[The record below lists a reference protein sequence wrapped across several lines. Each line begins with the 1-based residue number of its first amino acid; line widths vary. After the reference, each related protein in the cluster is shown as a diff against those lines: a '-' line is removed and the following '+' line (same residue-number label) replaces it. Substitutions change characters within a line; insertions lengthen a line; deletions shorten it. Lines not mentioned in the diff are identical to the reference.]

1 MVTQHSMLAQHGEV
15 ESILREILDILEEDV
30 TLVVE
35 EDVQDGI
42 YVNLEG
48 SLFAL
53 PEERSALVA
62 LEHLVRG
69 AVRRKTGKELEIVID
84 VNGAVK
90 KRRAELIRFALS
102 KAEEVRREHKR
113 LRLNAMP
120 SHERRTIHVT
130 LANFPGV
137 KTYST
142 GDGEGRRVMIE
153 PDDTQ

>member
-1 MVTQHSMLAQHGEV
+1 MEIQHKEV
-15 ESILREILDILEEDV
+15 EALLRELLSILEEDV
-30 TLVVE
+30 AFVVE
-35 EDVQDGI
+35 SDSQDGI

-53 PEERSALVA
+53 PEERSALAA

-69 AVRRKTGKELEIVID
+69 AVRRKTGKELDIIID

-90 KRRAELIRFALS
+90 KRRAELIRSALG
-102 KAEEVRREHKR
+102 KAEDVRREHKSV
-113 LRLNAMP
+113 RLNAMP

-137 KTYST
+137 KTHST
-142 GDGEGRRVMIE
+142 GEGDSRCVMIE
-153 PDDTQ
+153 PEDTQ

>member
-1 MVTQHSMLAQHGEV
+1 METQLKEV
-15 ESILREILDILEEDV
+15 EALLRELLSILEEDV
-30 TLVVE
+30 AFVVE
-35 EDVQDGI
+35 TDPQEGI

-53 PEERSALVA
+53 PDERSALAA

-69 AVRRKTGKELEIVID
+69 AVRRKTGKELEIIID

-90 KRRAELIRFALS
+90 KRRAELIRSALG
-102 KAEEVRREHKR
+102 KAEEVRRERKSMQ
-113 LRLNAMP
+113 LNPMP
-120 SHERRTIHVT
+120 AHERRTVHVT

-142 GDGEGRRVMIE
+142 GEGDGRRVMIE
-153 PDDTQ
+153 PEDAQ

>member
-1 MVTQHSMLAQHGEV
+1 MPRTV
-15 ESILREILDILEEDV
+15 RELLSILEEDV
-30 TLVVE
+30 TFVVE
-35 EDVQDGI
+35 DDAQDGI

-53 PEERSALVA
+53 PEERSVLVA

-90 KRRAELIRFALS
+90 KRRTELIRFALT

-113 LRLNAMP
+113 VRLNAMP
-120 SHERRTIHVT
+120 SHERRTIHVA

-137 KTYST
+137 RTYST
-142 GDGEGRRVMIE
+142 GEGEGRRVMIE
-153 PDDTQ
+153 PEDDP

>member
-1 MVTQHSMLAQHGEV
+1 METQHKEV
-15 ESILREILDILEEDV
+15 ETLLYELLSILEEDV

-35 EDVQDGI
+35 DDTQEGI

-53 PEERSALVA
+53 PEEQSALAA

-69 AVRRKTGKELEIVID
+69 AIRRKTGKELDIVID

-90 KRRAELIRFALS
+90 KRRAELIRFALT
-102 KAEEVRREHKR
+102 KAEEVRRERKR
-113 LRLNAMP
+113 VRLNAMP
-120 SHERRTIHVT
+120 AHERRTIHVA

-137 KTYST
+137 RTFST
-142 GDGEGRRVMIE
+142 GDGDGRRVMIE
-153 PDDTQ
+153 PDDAQ

>member
-1 MVTQHSMLAQHGEV
+1 METQQKEV
-15 ESILREILDILEEDV
+15 EALLRELLSILEEDV
-30 TLVVE
+30 AFVVE
-35 EDVQDGI
+35 SDAQDGI

-53 PEERSALVA
+53 PEERTVLAA

-69 AVRRKTGKELEIVID
+69 AVRRKTGKELEIIID

-90 KRRAELIRFALS
+90 KRRAELIRFALG
-102 KAEEVRREHKR
+102 KAEEVRRERKR
-113 LRLNAMP
+113 VRLNAMP
-120 SHERRTIHVT
+120 AHERRSIHVT

-142 GDGEGRRVMIE
+142 GEGDARRVMIE
-153 PDDTQ
+153 PEDAQ

>member
-1 MVTQHSMLAQHGEV
+1 METQNKEV
-15 ESILREILDILEEDV
+15 EALLRELLSILEEDV

-35 EDVQDGI
+35 DDTQDGI

-53 PEERSALVA
+53 PEEQSALAA

-69 AVRRKTGKELEIVID
+69 AVRRKTGKELDIVID

-90 KRRAELIRFALS
+90 KRRAELIRFALT
-102 KAEEVRREHKR
+102 KAEEVRRERKR
-113 LRLNAMP
+113 VRLNSMP
-120 SHERRTIHVT
+120 AYERRTIHVA

-137 KTYST
+137 RTFST
-142 GDGEGRRVMIE
+142 GDGDGRRVMIE
-153 PDDTQ
+153 PDDAQ

>member
-1 MVTQHSMLAQHGEV
+1 METQHKEV
-15 ESILREILDILEEDV
+15 EALLRELLNILEEDV
-30 TLVVE
+30 AFVVE
-35 EDVQDGI
+35 SDLQDGI

-53 PEERSALVA
+53 PEERSALAA

-69 AVRRKTGKELEIVID
+69 AVRRKTGKELEIIID

-90 KRRAELIRFALS
+90 KRRAELIRLALG
-102 KAEEVRREHKR
+102 KAEEARREHKPV
-113 LRLNAMP
+113 RLNAMP
-120 SHERRTIHVT
+120 SNERRMVHVT

-142 GDGEGRRVMIE
+142 GEGEGRRVKIE
-153 PDDTQ
+153 PEDAQ

>member
-1 MVTQHSMLAQHGEV
+1 METQHKEV
-15 ESILREILDILEEDV
+15 EALLRELLSILEEDV

-35 EDVQDGI
+35 DDTQEGI

-53 PEERSALVA
+53 PEEQSALAA

-69 AVRRKTGKELEIVID
+69 AIRRKTGKELDIVID

-90 KRRAELIRFALS
+90 KRRAELIRSALT
-102 KAEEVRREHKR
+102 KAEEVRRERKR
-113 LRLNAMP
+113 VILNAMP
-120 SHERRTIHVT
+120 AHERRTIHVA

-137 KTYST
+137 RTFST
-142 GDGEGRRVMIE
+142 GDGDGRRVMIE
-153 PDDTQ
+153 PDDAQ

>member
-1 MVTQHSMLAQHGEV
+1 METQHKEV
-15 ESILREILDILEEDV
+15 ESLLRELLSILEEDV

-35 EDVQDGI
+35 DDTQEGI

-53 PEERSALVA
+53 PEEQSALTA

-69 AVRRKTGKELEIVID
+69 AIRRKTGKELDIVID

-90 KRRAELIRFALS
+90 KRRAELIHFALT
-102 KAEEVRREHKR
+102 KAEEVRRERKR
-113 LRLNAMP
+113 VRLNAMP
-120 SHERRTIHVT
+120 AHERRTIHVA

-137 KTYST
+137 RTFST
-142 GDGEGRRVMIE
+142 GDGDGRRVMIE
-153 PDDTQ
+153 SDDAQ

>member
-1 MVTQHSMLAQHGEV
+1 MENLHSEV
-15 ESILREILDILEEDV
+15 ETLLHELLAILEEDV
-30 TLVVE
+30 AFVVE
-35 EDVQDGI
+35 DDAQDGI

-48 SLFAL
+48 NLFAL
-53 PEERSALVA
+53 PEERPALTA
-62 LEHLVRG
+62 LEHLIRG

-137 KTYST
+137 RTYST
-142 GDGEGRRVMIE
+142 GDGDARRVMIE

>member
-1 MVTQHSMLAQHGEV
+1 METQLKEV
-15 ESILREILDILEEDV
+15 EVLLRELLSILEEDV
-30 TLVVE
+30 AFVVE
-35 EDVQDGI
+35 TDPQEGI

-53 PEERSALVA
+53 PDERSALAA

-69 AVRRKTGKELEIVID
+69 AVRRKTGKELEIIID

-90 KRRAELIRFALS
+90 KRRAELIRSALG
-102 KAEEVRREHKR
+102 KAEEVRRERKSMQ
-113 LRLNAMP
+113 LNPMP
-120 SHERRTIHVT
+120 AHERRTVHVT

-142 GDGEGRRVMIE
+142 GEGDGRRVMIE
-153 PDDTQ
+153 PEDAQ

>member
-1 MVTQHSMLAQHGEV
+1 METQHREV
-15 ESILREILDILEEDV
+15 EDLLRELLSILEEDV
-30 TLVVE
+30 AFVVE
-35 EDVQDGI
+35 DDAQDGI

-90 KRRAELIRFALS
+90 KRRAELIRFALT
-102 KAEEVRREHKR
+102 KAEEVRREHKPV
-113 LRLNAMP
+113 RLNAMP
-120 SHERRTIHVT
+120 SHERRTIHVA
-130 LANFPGV
+130 LANFPDV
-137 KTYST
+137 RTYST
-142 GDGEGRRVMIE
+142 GDGEERRVMIE
-153 PDDTQ
+153 PDDDP

>member
-1 MVTQHSMLAQHGEV
+1 METLHNEV
-15 ESILREILDILEEDV
+15 EAFLRELLSILEEDV
-30 TLVVE
+30 SFVVE
-35 EDVQDGI
+35 DDSQDGI

-53 PEERSALVA
+53 PEERTALAA

-69 AVRRKTGKELEIVID
+69 AVRRKTGKEVEIVID

-90 KRRAELIRFALS
+90 KRRAELIRFALT

-113 LRLNAMP
+113 VRLNAMP
-120 SHERRTIHVT
+120 PHERRTIHVT
-130 LANFPGV
+130 LANFPNV
-137 KTYST
+137 RTYST

-153 PDDTQ
+153 PADAE

>member
-1 MVTQHSMLAQHGEV
+1 MVTQHSEV
-15 ESILREILDILEEDV
+15 EALLREVLSILEEDV
-30 TLVVE
+30 SFVVE
-35 EDVQDGI
+35 DDAQDGI

-53 PEERSALVA
+53 PEERSALAA

-90 KRRAELIRFALS
+90 KRRAELIRSALN

-113 LRLNAMP
+113 VRLNPMP
-120 SHERRTIHVT
+120 SHERRTIHAT

-137 KTYST
+137 KTYSK
-142 GDGEGRRVMIE
+142 GEGEGRRVMIE
-153 PDDTQ
+153 PADPQ

>member
-1 MVTQHSMLAQHGEV
+1 METRHKEV
-15 ESILREILDILEEDV
+15 EALLRELLSILEEDV

-35 EDVQDGI
+35 DDTQDGI

-53 PEERSALVA
+53 PEERSVLVA
-62 LEHLVRG
+62 LEHVVRG
-69 AVRRKTGKELEIVID
+69 AVRRKTGKELDIVID

-113 LRLNAMP
+113 VGLNAMP
-120 SHERRTIHVT
+120 PHERRTIHVT

-137 KTYST
+137 RTYST
-142 GDGEGRRVMIE
+142 GDGDGRQVMIE
-153 PDDTQ
+153 PEDAQ

>member
-1 MVTQHSMLAQHGEV
+1 METQLKEV
-15 ESILREILDILEEDV
+15 EALLRELLSILEEDV
-30 TLVVE
+30 AFVVE
-35 EDVQDGI
+35 TDPQEGI

-53 PEERSALVA
+53 PDERSALAA

-69 AVRRKTGKELEIVID
+69 AIRRKTGKELEIIID

-90 KRRAELIRFALS
+90 KRRAELIRSALG
-102 KAEEVRREHKR
+102 KAEEVRRERKSMQ
-113 LRLNAMP
+113 LNPMP
-120 SHERRTIHVT
+120 AYERRTIHVT

-142 GDGEGRRVMIE
+142 GEGDGRRVMIE
-153 PDDTQ
+153 PEDAQ